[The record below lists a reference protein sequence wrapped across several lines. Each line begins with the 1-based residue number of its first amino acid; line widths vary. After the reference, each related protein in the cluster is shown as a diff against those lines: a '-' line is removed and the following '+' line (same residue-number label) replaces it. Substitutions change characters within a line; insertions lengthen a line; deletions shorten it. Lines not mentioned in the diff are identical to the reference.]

1 MYFAIEGNKM
11 AVSDTVKLFKAAD
24 HLAKNIRAFNDD
36 GSVFNLTGS
45 TLTLEVYT
53 DATRTTSVK
62 SLACVLGGTPT
73 GGAATVTVAPA
84 GASFGPGKYVAFL
97 KSDIA
102 GVVNISKNY
111 VTLVAG

>member
-1 MYFAIEGNKM
+1 MYFAIEGLKNS
-11 AVSDTVKLFKAAD
+11 ANDTVKLFKAAD

-45 TLTLEVYT
+45 TLTVEVYT

-73 GGAATVTVAPA
+73 GGAATVTVAPS

-97 KSDIA
+97 KSDIS
-102 GVVNISKNY
+102 GVVTISKNY